1 MTARAFFR
9 SRVGASNRAVADLKT
24 AIFFFQAED
33 GIRDLTVTGVQTCA
47 LPILAVARDD
57 SLAGPY
63 RLLSQVSLWQKEHAR
78 AIAQAERAVALAP
91 NDADTY
97 ENLAEVL
104 AWSGM
109 AEEAIGYIK
118 QAMRL
123 NPRYPFFYSWTLG
136 HALYLTGRSDDAIAT
151 LKKVLERNPNFV
163 PAHAFLVVLYSEQGL
178 EREARAEAAAAS
190 RLSPQ
195 ASVESLRQI
204 VPYKNQRDL
213 DRFLAAMRKSGLK

>member
-1 MTARAFFR
+1 
-9 SRVGASNRAVADLKT
+9 
-24 AIFFFQAED
+24 
-33 GIRDLTVTGVQTCA
+33 
-47 LPILAVARDD
+47 
-57 SLAGPY
+57 
-63 RLLSQVSLWQKEHAR
+63 
-78 AIAQAERAVALAP
+78 
-91 NDADTY
+91 
-97 ENLAEVL
+97 
-104 AWSGM
+104 
-109 AEEAIGYIK
+109 
-118 QAMRL
+118 MRL